1 MSTSAIG
8 GKKASK
14 GEERQG
20 ENEEIQRR
28 DQDPHNLAYDE
39 MKYSS
44 DVKDDRG
51 SRWWRAPDSKWCV
64 QKPKGRMV
72 ADQNKMGESNLRE
85 H

>member
-39 MKYSS
+39 AEHSI
-44 DVKDDRG
+44 DVEDDG
-51 SRWWRAPDSKWCV
+51 AS
-64 QKPKGRMV
+64 
-72 ADQNKMGESNLRE
+72 